1 MDISAP
7 GGATIAPHTA
17 CGGFVNRFL
26 SLLIGIACL
35 CGSAYMAKRTI
46 EFRHHGEVV
55 TGEVIAVDR
64 QLTHDDDGF
73 DLSERVR
80 VRYTPLS
87 GGPPLEMRTNWA
99 TAWIFHSKPGDSRSV
114 RYLPDDPADARED
127 SWLVDLLG
135 PVALLLIGIGGL
147 SGNLT
152 SSRPESVLW
161 SSRDD

>member
-1 MDISAP
+1 M
-7 GGATIAPHTA
+7 
-17 CGGFVNRFL
+17 NRFL

-46 EFRHHGEVV
+46 EFRSHGEVV
-55 TGEVIAVDR
+55 SVDR
-64 QLTHDDDGF
+64 RLTHDDDGF

-127 SWLVDLLG
+127 SWLIDLLG